1 MTPFV
6 GRWCSMDAPVEAPP
20 PKRSRR
26 DWRRWAPRAV
36 FESVLIVFSVVLAL
50 GLTNW
55 VEQRKTAAEVADARE
70 YFVAEIRANRA
81 IVTGDA
87 ILPHHRR
94 LRSIFADAA
103 GLPAP
108 TQADAMRAY
117 GAMFE
122 TGLHVPPLRDAV
134 WRSVQTGELLGEMP
148 LEDVFLLADVYAAQS
163 QLLESNG
170 RFVEG
175 MPPVL
180 AGLER
185 GDGVRAAIMAGQ
197 LHLGDVVAGE
207 EGLVRLYD
215 RALAR
220 LDPDGEAATSPTG
233 DAGRAGS

>member
-1 MTPFV
+1 
-6 GRWCSMDAPVEAPP
+6 MDAPADAPP
-20 PKRSRR
+20 PRKSRR
-26 DWRRWAPRAV
+26 DWRRWGPRAV
-36 FESVLIVFSVVLAL
+36 FESLLIVFSVVLAL

-55 VEQRKTAAEVADARE
+55 AEQRKVATEVAEARA
-70 YFVAEIRANRA
+70 FFIAEIRANRA
-81 IVTGDA
+81 ILLDDS

-94 LRSIFADAA
+94 LRTVFSEAA
-103 GLPAP
+103 ALPRP

-117 GAMFE
+117 GAMFQ

-134 WRSVQTGELLGEMP
+134 WRSTQTGELLGEMP
-148 LEDVFLLADVYAAQS
+148 LEDVFLLADVYAAQA

-170 RFVEG
+170 RFVSG

-185 GDGVRAAIMAGQ
+185 GDGIRAAIMAGQ

-207 EGLVRLYD
+207 EGLVLLYD

-220 LDPDGEAATSPTG
+220 LDPEGEAATPRTR
-233 DAGRAGS
+233 DAGRRGG